1 MVWQE
6 TEHSAMVVM
15 LTKSFEIEMAKSL
28 QYFPFHLDS
37 SPAKYT
43 DTDSKDDF
51 TAVLALKY
59 INSNIIRSLT
69 VRGMEMGVS
78 FESQNRLKAKETHI
92 DQESTAPVSRI
103 VYHCQFE
110 GWSDFSVPERDD
122 RKALMDL
129 CRATRR
135 NELETNG
142 SPRFVHCDA
151 GSGRTGTFIALDFL
165 LGELDKGAMEDC
177 EAVTDMI
184 FDTVDSLRKQRMLM
198 VHTPEL
204 YRFLYETLKEE
215 LTQKLVLDA
224 KSDITTWVRS
234 MAPLAVAEY

>member
-1 MVWQE
+1 
-6 TEHSAMVVM
+6 M
-15 LTKSFEIEMAKSL
+15 LTKTVESGRVKSL
-28 QYFPFHLDS
+28 QYFPFDLDS

-43 DTDSKDDF
+43 DTDSTDDF

-59 INSNIIRSLT
+59 INSDILRSLI

-78 FESQNRLKAKETHI
+78 FESQNLSKAKETHI
-92 DQESTAPVSRI
+92 DQESMAPVSRI

-204 YRFLYETLKEE
+204 YHFLYGTLKEE

-224 KSDITTWVRS
+224 RSDITTWVRS